1 MCVRAGMCVRVHAVS
16 AWLPEDV
23 LLVISAAA
31 ATADFEL
38 QFSQLCL
45 LDLNEVRMFLPIKI
59 LVSAVIAN
67 HCHSSVQDS
76 AQKPCISHVLAMY
89 VYDLLITHLS
99 PPIDSYLP
107 FIKVFHKKRS
117 AIITACICQS
127 TAAEGF
133 L

>member
-1 MCVRAGMCVRVHAVS
+1 MCVRVHAVS

-59 LVSAVIAN
+59 LVSAVIEN

-76 AQKPCISHVLAMY
+76 ISHVLAMY
-89 VYDLLITHLS
+89 VYDMICSILITHLS
-99 PPIDSYLP
+99 PPIGSYLL
-107 FIKVFHKKRS
+107 FLKCFTKKIS
-117 AIITACICQS
+117 SYHCMYMPV

>member
-1 MCVRAGMCVRVHAVS
+1 MFPSV
-16 AWLPEDV
+16 
-23 LLVISAAA
+23 
-31 ATADFEL
+31 
-38 QFSQLCL
+38 L
-45 LDLNEVRMFLPIKI
+45 LDLDDSMSSWISMFLPIKI
-59 LVSAVIAN
+59 LVNAFIAN

-76 AQKPCISHVLAMY
+76 ISHVLAMY
-89 VYDLLITHLS
+89 VYDVLPTLLITHLS